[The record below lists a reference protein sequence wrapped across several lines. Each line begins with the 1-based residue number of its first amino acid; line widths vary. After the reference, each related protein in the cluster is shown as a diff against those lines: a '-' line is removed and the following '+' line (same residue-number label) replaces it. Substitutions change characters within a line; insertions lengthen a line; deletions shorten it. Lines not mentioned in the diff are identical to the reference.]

1 MLQRKFILL
10 LTLFPLLTLAQ
21 QADDVLSK
29 FIVTPVNE
37 TVFLRWTIR
46 AGNTCQDTYVERS
59 GDGITF
65 ERIGTIGGI
74 CGSPDQAMTYEFTDS
89 LPLINRVLFYRIEL
103 GYYGYSSPKTVE
115 ISRYNEQGYLLA
127 PNPFSDYSRLSFE
140 NEAGEEFRLIITDIQ
155 GRIYKE
161 IMTEGAKF
169 DIPGTDFSP
178 GIYLFRVLNKDKLI
192 FNGKFIIF

>member
-1 MLQRKFILL
+1 MLHRNFILL

-37 TVFLRWTIR
+37 TVFLRWTIM

-59 GDGITF
+59 GDGITY

-89 LPLINRVLFYRIEL
+89 LPLINRVLYYRIVL
-103 GYYGYSSPKTVE
+103 GYYGYSSPQSVE
-115 ISRYNEQGYLLA
+115 IKRFGDHGYLLA
-127 PNPFSDYSRLSFE
+127 PNPFSISTRLAFKND
-140 NEAGEEFRLIITDIQ
+140 NEEELELIINDMQ
-155 GRIYKE
+155 GRIVQE
-161 IMTEGAKF
+161 MMTTGDEFIISGLNLKSGLYF
-169 DIPGTDFSP
+169 
-178 GIYLFRVLNKDKLI
+178 FRVFSQGQVL
-192 FNGKFIIF
+192 FNGKLLVN

>member
-1 MLQRKFILL
+1 MLQREFILILVL
-10 LTLFPLLTLAQ
+10 LPLLNIAQ

-59 GDGITF
+59 GDGITY

-89 LPLINRVLFYRIEL
+89 LPMINRVLFYRIEL

-127 PNPFSDYSRLSFE
+127 PNPFSDYSRLSFK
-140 NEAGEEFRLIITDIQ
+140 NDDKEEYDLIIYDMQ
-155 GRIYKE
+155 GKIVQKMITTGDEFIIPRLNLNSGLYFFRI
-161 IMTEGAKF
+161 
-169 DIPGTDFSP
+169 FS
-178 GIYLFRVLNKDKLI
+178 RDQVLY
-192 FNGKFIIF
+192 NGKLLVN